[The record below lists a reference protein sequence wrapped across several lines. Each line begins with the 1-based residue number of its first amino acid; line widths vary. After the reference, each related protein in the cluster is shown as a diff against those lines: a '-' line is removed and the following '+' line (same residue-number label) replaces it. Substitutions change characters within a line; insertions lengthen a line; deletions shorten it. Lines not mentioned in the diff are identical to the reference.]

1 MRIQDGVFPR
11 MTGRRIKTMK
21 LNNSFGNRISVQ
33 EKEIYNKLLVIFPNI
48 KTQYKSKL
56 YPFNCD
62 FYIPEIDTYIE
73 FHGSQFHHF
82 HPFDKNN
89 PDDIKELERLKVENN
104 KKQLEGKIKNQYS
117 GMISTW
123 TIRDVKKRTIAKKN
137 NLNFLEFY
145 TLDEFYIW
153 YKKISN

>member
-1 MRIQDGVFPR
+1 
-11 MTGRRIKTMK
+11 MK

>member
-1 MRIQDGVFPR
+1 MYLQ
-11 MTGRRIKTMK
+11 
-21 LNNSFGNRISVQ
+21 
-33 EKEIYNKLLVIFPNI
+33 
-48 KTQYKSKL
+48 
-56 YPFNCD
+56 
-62 FYIPEIDTYIE
+62 YIE